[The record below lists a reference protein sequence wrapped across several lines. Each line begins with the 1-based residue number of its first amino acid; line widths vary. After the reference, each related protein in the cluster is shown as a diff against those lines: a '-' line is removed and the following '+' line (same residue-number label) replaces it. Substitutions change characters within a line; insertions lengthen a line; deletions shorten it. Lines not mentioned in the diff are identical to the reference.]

1 MGFREAK
8 RDFLEALKNGRV
20 SHEIRAGQDDKNWIL
35 SGQIDH
41 EEAPDIVNAT
51 RGNQAGSSPHHLSPD
66 IEVWIFKPTYKG
78 DRWYVKGYLKGSD
91 FQLVELRLLSFHPS
105 ERDSS

>member
-20 SHEIRAGQDDKNWIL
+20 SHESRAGQDDKNWIL

-41 EEAPDIVNAT
+41 EEAADIVNAT